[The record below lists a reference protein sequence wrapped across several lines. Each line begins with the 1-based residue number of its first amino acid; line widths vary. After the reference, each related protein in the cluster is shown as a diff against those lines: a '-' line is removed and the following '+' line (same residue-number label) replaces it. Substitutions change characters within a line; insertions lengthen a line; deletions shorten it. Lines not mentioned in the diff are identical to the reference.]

1 MKNSIMF
8 NFKLNDTEIDEAGEK
23 GSNFLTSHGFTNDT
37 VQAQIMILKELI
49 NNGKQFENTTAP
61 DDEITVFFLVE
72 DKAIT
77 VEIRKTV
84 EESNQRQLNELD
96 KTIQLIRG
104 YQAPF
109 EPYIKK
115 LRENPGISISSDA
128 YGIGLARIA
137 YEAGAVLDFFVDE
150 DNILNLS
157 AVRSLNGDSRI

>member
-1 MKNSIMF
+1 MKKSIMF
-8 NFKLNDTEIDEAGEK
+8 NLKLNDKEIDRAGEK
-23 GSNFLTSHGFTNDT
+23 GSNFLISHGFTNDT

-49 NNGKQFENTTAP
+49 NNGKQFENTAEP

-72 DKAIT
+72 EKAIT
-77 VEIRKTV
+77 VEIRKAI

-104 YQAPF
+104 YQDPF
-109 EPYIKK
+109 EPFMKK
-115 LRENPGISISSDA
+115 IRENPGISKNGDA
-128 YGIGLARIA
+128 HGIGLARIA